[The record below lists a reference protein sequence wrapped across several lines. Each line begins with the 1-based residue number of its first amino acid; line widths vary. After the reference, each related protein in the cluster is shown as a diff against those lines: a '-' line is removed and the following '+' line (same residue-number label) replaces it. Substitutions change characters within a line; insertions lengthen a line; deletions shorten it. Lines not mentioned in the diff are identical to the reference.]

1 MASSPSTAQ
10 GAALRKRLLPLATVL
25 VRRERALLIAGL
37 AGLAVAVALTTLAA
51 VGLGGEGVA
60 DLVRDYAS
68 SLAYVVAAAI
78 VVLRVIRVREKRGP
92 WILLAAGLT
101 LYTGGNLLWAF
112 WFQALPVP
120 PVPSLSDALWLAL
133 YPASYVGLLWLGRP
147 ARGSAGAGVWLDGL
161 VAGLGVTAVGVAVVF
176 QPVLDAA
183 TGGFAAVATALAYPI
198 ADLILAALVVGI
210 LGLRGWR
217 VDVGWGLIGGGFLSL
232 AVADIILLLYVAQGG
247 MVASIPANVFYILGV
262 GLLAL
267 AAWHPLQERK
277 RTTVEGWSMIAVP
290 SMFVCASVGLLV
302 YAHAEAVSDLAV
314 ALAAATVL
322 MATIRMIVTF
332 RDVRSLAETRRQA
345 HTDDLTSMP
354 NRRLFMR
361 RAGDSIAAARLT
373 GGSVGLLLI
382 DLDHFK
388 ELNDTLGHHAGDLLL
403 SQIGPRLRTELRSTD
418 NLGRLG
424 GDEFGLVLEG
434 PCEEA
439 DAMRVAAKLRTAL
452 REPFEV
458 VGLQLRITASIG
470 IAMYPV
476 HAGTVEELLQR
487 ADIAMYDAKNS
498 QTGIEVYAR
507 ERDTTSLDHLALVAE
522 LPRAIEAGEIEL
534 HFQPLADAQT
544 RQVVGVE
551 ALARWRHPE
560 RGMLPPTIFV
570 PLAVRGGLGRELTR
584 CVLEGALTACRAW
597 RDDGHELHVS
607 VNTTVA
613 DLLDVRLAAE
623 LTAAL
628 KRHGLPP
635 EALVLEV
642 TETAILHDPI
652 RIGDVLARVGEI
664 GVTVSLDDFGTGFS
678 SLTHLKTLP
687 VSEVKI
693 DRTFVAGMA
702 SDPTDAHIVRWTIG
716 LVNGL
721 GLRVVAEGV
730 EDEATWQR
738 LAALGCDFVQGYGLS
753 RPIPGCEI
761 ESLIEQWQADKVVS

>member
-1 MASSPSTAQ
+1 MAWFSSAAQRAVRST
-10 GAALRKRLLPLATVL
+10 RLLPLATVL
-25 VRRERALLIAGL
+25 GRRERALLTAGL
-37 AGLAVAVALTTLAA
+37 AALAIVVVLTALAA
-51 VGLGGEGVA
+51 VGLGGDGIAV
-60 DLVRDYAS
+60 LVRDYAS
-68 SLAYVVAAAI
+68 SLAYIVAAA
-78 VVLRVIRVREKRGP
+78 VVILRVIRVREKRGP
-92 WILLAAGLT
+92 WTLLAVGLT
-101 LYTGGNLLWAF
+101 LYTAGNLLWAL
-112 WFQALPVP
+112 WLQELPVP
-120 PVPSLSDALWLAL
+120 PTPSISDALWLAL
-133 YPASYVGLLWLGRP
+133 YPTSYVGLLWLGRP
-147 ARGSAGAGVWLDGL
+147 AARGAGAGVWLDGL
-161 VAGLGVTAVGVAVVF
+161 VAGLGVTALGIAIVF

-183 TGGFAAVATALAYPI
+183 TGPFAAVATALAYPI
-198 ADLILAALVVGI
+198 ADLVLAALVVGI

-217 VDVGWGLIGGGFLSL
+217 VDLGWGLIGGGFLAL
-232 AVADIILLLYVAQGG
+232 AVADIILLLYVANGG
-247 MVASIPANVFYILGV
+247 MQTSIAANVFYILGV

-267 AAWHPLQERK
+267 AAWHPPRERE

-290 SMFVCASVGLLV
+290 SMFVCAAVGLLV
-302 YAHAEAVSDLAV
+302 YAHEEDIPDLAV

-322 MATIRMIVTF
+322 VATVRMVVTF
-332 RDVRSLAETRRQA
+332 RDVRALAETRRQA

-373 GGSVGLLLI
+373 GGKVGLLLI

-403 SQIGPRLRTELRSTD
+403 GQIGPRLRRELRSTD

-434 PCEEA
+434 PCEEE
-439 DAMRVAAKLRTAL
+439 DAMRVAAKLRAAL

-458 VGLQLRITASIG
+458 AGLQLRITASIG
-470 IAMYPV
+470 IAMFPA

-487 ADIAMYDAKNS
+487 ADIAMYEAKAG

-507 ERDTTSLDHLALVAE
+507 DRDTNSLDNLALVAE

-544 RQVVGVE
+544 RHVVGVE

-560 RGMLPPTIFV
+560 RGMLSPATFV

-613 DLLDVRLAAE
+613 DLLDTRLPTDLE
-623 LTAAL
+623 AAL

-642 TETAILHDPI
+642 TETAFLHDPV

-687 VSEVKI
+687 VREVKI
-693 DRTFVAGMA
+693 DRSFVAGME
-702 SDPTDAHIVRWTIG
+702 SDPIDAHIVRWTIG

-738 LAALGCDFVQGYGLS
+738 LAALGCDLVQGYGLS
-753 RPIPGCEI
+753 RPIPGCDVEAFLQQRRAG
-761 ESLIEQWQADKVVS
+761 ELVT